1 MIFLAAA
8 VGLLAVLVWAGRQR
22 AWGSEKLRLLRA
34 LAAAMAA
41 VAAVAVGL
49 RGGWIASLALVAVSV
64 WLGQS
69 ARSRRASPMNTESMT
84 DARAR
89 SMLGVGPDAGRVEI
103 EAAYHR
109 LIRRVHP
116 DVGGAEGLAAEL
128 NAARDRLLK

>member
-1 MIFLAAA
+1 MIL
-8 VGLLAVLVWAGRQR
+8 LLAGVALFAALVWAGRQR
-22 AWGSEKLRLLRA
+22 AWGRENLRLLRA

-41 VAAVAVGL
+41 VAAVVVGL
-49 RGGWIASLALVAVSV
+49 RGGWIASLALIAASV

-69 ARSRRASPMNTESMT
+69 ARSRRSSSADTESLT
-84 DARAR
+84 EARAR
-89 SMLGVGPDAGRVEI
+89 SMLGVGPHAGREEI